1 MIFLKAFFDV
11 TFVTYLALNAFKDQK
26 NLKHISAHFDVSNCV
41 PFSFICEK
49 KYVDL
54 ILSKRS
60 EITYHF
66 GYKSSSSSVS

>member
-41 PFSFICEK
+41 PFLK
-49 KYVDL
+49 KKVA
-54 ILSKRS
+54 IENMKKV
-60 EITYHF
+60 TYHYCRLF
-66 GYKSSSSSVS
+66 HLH